1 MWGVYI
7 YIDVCLIIFVLGVIV
22 KVKNILE
29 RMFDDVFVEDDK
41 LI

>member
-7 YIDVCLIIFVLGVIV
+7 YIDVCLIIFMLGVIM

>member
-1 MWGVYI
+1 MRVLYI
-7 YIDVCLIIFVLGVIV
+7 YIDVCLIIFMLGVIM

>member
-1 MWGVYI
+1 MRVLYI
-7 YIDVCLIIFVLGVIV
+7 YIDVCLIIFVLGVIIE
-22 KVKNILE
+22 VKNILE